1 MGAGSSMPSPAS
13 PRRPATDPSCS
24 LEDEASLLALPTF
37 AFLNPLFAQGAE
49 QTLELED
56 LGRCSA
62 QDSSR
67 PLFAAFSREYERES
81 RRERGRRSLW
91 RVLWR
96 TVGLHR
102 LLAALL
108 LYMLSAAVAYGP
120 IEIMNSLTRFFQG
133 SIELSLAV
141 QYVLVVLVLLLLVV
155 NSLAL
160 AHRCDFDQLATLPL
174 SYVCLSA
181 T

>member
-1 MGAGSSMPSPAS
+1 MGSGWSMASYDS
-13 PRRPATDPSCS
+13 PRQPAADPTRS

-37 AFLNPLFAQGAE
+37 AFLNPLFARGAE

-67 PLFAAFSREYERES
+67 PLYAAFSREYGKES
-81 RRERGRRSLW
+81 RKERRRRSLW
-91 RVLWR
+91 RILWR

-102 LLAALL
+102 LLLALL

-120 IEIMNSLTRFFQG
+120 IEIMNSLTLLFQG
-133 SIELSLAV
+133 SIELSVAV
-141 QYVLVVLVLLLLVV
+141 QYVLVVLILLLLVI
-155 NSLAL
+155 NSLAQ
-160 AHRCDFDQLATLPL
+160 AHRYDVDDD
-174 SYVCLSA
+174 
-181 T
+181 